1 MNTNKKEK
9 SILKVALKA
18 QRMLEKAQRKTIKD
32 PTKICDECMNEWTW
46 NTLVEEKLCDK
57 CYEEKYVKTKVG

>member
-32 PTKICDECMNEWTW
+32 PTKICDECMNEWTYF
-46 NTLVEEKLCDK
+46 TIKEEKLCDQ

>member
-9 SILKVALKA
+9 L
-18 QRMLEKAQRKTIKD
+18 QRKTIKD
-32 PTKICDECMNEWTW
+32 PTKICDECMNEWTYF
-46 NTLVEEKLCDK
+46 TIKEEKLCDQ